1 MNKSSDITTTEI
13 LAERI
18 EKLIY
23 LRKLKAIDHHL
34 NFMLYTWTNL
44 TEKFT
49 VGRHTKK
56 ICACIDEAIEK
67 FRQGISTFW
76 VITIPYRHG
85 KSEIISRKLP
95 AHFLGLFPDCK
106 VILCGHTSALTEGFS
121 EESRNLIKTQ
131 QYKDL
136 FSSVSV
142 NRNDSSAS
150 HWSIDGREGECFAC
164 GITGSLTGQGGN
176 LLILDDYCR
185 GRAEAESDTVRERTW
200 NAFTNDFMTRRAP
213 VSITI
218 ILATRFHVDDVIGRI
233 EEKMKTDP
241 AFPKFKIINMPAFS
255 DEYETGYL
263 FPERYSPQWYNEQ
276 KATLGIYGTASLLQQ
291 NPVVHGG
298 NLLKTDKIQI
308 HNDVK
313 DFPEITYTRVWDYA
327 HTEKQRMKDDPDFT
341 SGTLLAYQKING
353 VWHLWV
359 KDVQRFRHAAPKRDA
374 KVKAIVAADGVYT
387 QVAAENSI
395 DAKDAVAQLRQLL
408 LGIKI
413 VIDAT
418 GKGDKVLRAT
428 PLEAIFEAG
437 NVHILNASWNQ
448 DWIKEIADFPK
459 GKHDDQV
466 DNLSAGYK
474 IYTEDNSPRSSVGE
488 ADTEGV

>member
-1 MNKSSDITTTEI
+1 MMCNTAGAVNITNDDI
-13 LAERI
+13 L
-18 EKLIY
+18 KLLY
-23 LRKLKAIDHHL
+23 LRRLEAVDHHL
-34 NFMLYTWTNL
+34 NFILYTWVNA
-44 TEKFT
+44 TEEYC
-49 VGRHTKK
+49 VGFHTKV
-56 ICACIDEAIEK
+56 ICNCIDNAIDR
-67 FRQGISTFW
+67 FRNGESCFYI
-76 VITIPYRHG
+76 ITVPFRHG
-85 KSEIISRKLP
+85 KSEIVSRKLP
-95 AHFLGLFPDCK
+95 AHFLGLFPDNK
-106 VILCGHTSALTEGFS
+106 VILCGHTGDLTEGFS
-121 EESRNLIKTQ
+121 EIS
-131 QYKDL
+131 KDL
-136 FSSVSV
+136 ISTPQYQDLFPGIKVSSG
-142 NRNDSSAS
+142 SAS
-150 HWSIDGREGECFAC
+150 KSHWKIDGHEGECFAS
-164 GITGSLTGQGGN
+164 GILGSLTGQGYN
-176 LLILDDYCR
+176 LGICDDYFR
-185 GRAEAESDTVRERTW
+185 GRADAESETMRNKTW
-200 NAFTNDFMTRRAP
+200 DAFTNDFMTRRAP

-218 ILATRFHVDDVIGRI
+218 LLATRFHVDDVIGRI

-241 AFPKFKIINMPAFS
+241 AFPEFKIINMPAFS

-263 FPERYSPQWYNEQ
+263 FPERYSPKWYNEQ

-308 HNDVK
+308 HNDIK
-313 DFPEITYTRVWDYA
+313 DFPEITFTRVWDYA

-448 DWIKEIADFPK
+448 DWIKEIADFPR